1 MKVSFYSKSI
11 QQTLDELRSDESK
24 GLAATEVERRL
35 EAYGP
40 NRLKSAKPQSMVVRI
55 LAQFKDFLVIILILA
70 ATISVIAGDGLK
82 DAIIIMGILVVNM
95 IIGITQENKADNAL
109 KELKSMSSPKAKVKR
124 DGAVERIDSEGV
136 VVGDII
142 ILDTGD
148 YVPADVRI
156 IESMNLRV
164 DESALTGES
173 VPVSKDA
180 NVILAEET
188 ELGDRKNL
196 ASMGTVVTYG
206 RGVGVVIATGMDTE
220 MGKIATYLDVTDEG
234 NTPLQDK
241 LNGMAKT
248 LGIVCVAA
256 CAFIFTIGLLRGM
269 EIIEMLMVSVSL
281 AVAAVPEGIAIVATV
296 ILAIGVQKM
305 VKANTIV
312 KKLRAVETLGST
324 TVICSDKTGTLTQN
338 KMTVV
343 KVFDTDHV
351 YDVTGTGVECLGEVV
366 PEGIDVP
373 KDKQMAEGIGVAQDK
388 GVTKNNGI
396 SINIQ
401 LMTEIALLCN
411 DSIYDKENASII
423 GDPTEGAML
432 VFGAKLDMDKE
443 EMNQQH
449 HRMGEIPFDSDRK
462 MMSTYNIKGDQI
474 IMNTKGA
481 PDAIIQ
487 RSTHVYHDGEI
498 MPMTPQMRQQLLM
511 QNEAF
516 AAQALRVLAFA
527 YKEADG
533 QIEIGVEDMKAID
546 MADKDEEG
554 KKIEV
559 KGIEDKETEDKNI
572 EENGIF
578 HKEEGLTYVG
588 MMCMIDPPREEVKDS
603 VAQCHLAGINVKM
616 ITGDHKITASA
627 IAAKLG
633 IMESGQ
639 EVLDGSELNKLDDEQ
654 LKEKVKTVNVFARV
668 SPEHK
673 VRIVTAI
680 KENNNI
686 VAMTGDG
693 VNDAPSLKK
702 ADIGIAMGIT
712 GTDVS
717 KEVAD
722 MILTDDNFVSIVKA
736 VEQGRT
742 IYGNI
747 RKVTGYLLS
756 CNIGEIL
763 IILLAIVF
771 GLPVPLVATQLLFV
785 NLLTDAFPAF
795 ALGME
800 GKEPGIMK
808 RQPRDPKEPII
819 NRTMRGSVA
828 FRGIFLCVVSLG
840 AFLYGLHFYSY
851 QVAITM
857 CFFTLV
863 ASELLI
869 SYVSKTEAYLKFRG
883 SLFANKFLNISM
895 LLSMGILFATIYV
908 PFVADM
914 FTVVAL
920 GPLQL
925 AICSGFVLLCLVGIE
940 FSKRIFYRK
949 V

>member
-1 MKVSFYSKSI
+1 MKASFYSKSI
-11 QQTLDELRSDESK
+11 QQTLDELRSEKST
-24 GLAATEVERRL
+24 GLTDGEAARRL
-35 EAYGP
+35 EENGP
-40 NRLKSAKPQSMVVRI
+40 NRLKSAKPKSLLSRV
-55 LAQFKDFLVIILILA
+55 LAQFKDFLVIILIMA
-70 ATISVIAGDGLK
+70 AAISVIAGDGLK

-124 DGAVERIDSEGV
+124 DGVVERIDSDGV
-136 VVGDII
+136 VIGDII

-148 YVPADVRI
+148 YIPADVRI
-156 IESMNLRV
+156 IENMNLRV

-180 NVILAEET
+180 NVVLDENT

-206 RGVGVVIATGMDTE
+206 RGVGVVVATGMDTE
-220 MGKIATYLDVTDEG
+220 MGKIATYLEVTDEG

-248 LGIVCVAA
+248 LGIVCITA
-256 CAFIFTIGLLRGM
+256 CVFIFAVGLLRGM
-269 EIIEMLMVSVSL
+269 EIIEMLMVSVAL

-305 VKANTIV
+305 VKSHTIV

-343 KVFDTDHV
+343 KVYDSDTI
-351 YDVTGTGVECLGEVV
+351 YEVTGTGYEATGEVVAEGYEGLGEVV
-366 PEGIDVP
+366 AEGNEVAEKKEID
-373 KDKQMAEGIGVAQDK
+373 KDKWVVKDIGVTQNK
-388 GVTKNNGI
+388 GI
-396 SINIQ
+396 SQNIQ
-401 LMTEIALLCN
+401 LMAEIAVLCN
-411 DSIYDKENASII
+411 DSIYDKENSSII

-432 VFGAKLDMDKE
+432 VFGAKLGQDKE
-443 EMNQQH
+443 ELNQKYQ
-449 HRMGEIPFDSDRK
+449 RIGEIPFDSDRK
-462 MMSTYNIKGDQI
+462 MMSTYNVKEGKI

-481 PDAIIQ
+481 PDSIIR
-487 RSTHVYHDGEI
+487 RSTSVVHDGKI
-498 MPMTPQMRQQLLM
+498 IPMTEEMRQKLLM

-527 YKEADG
+527 VKEIENQDDVNH
-533 QIEIGVEDMKAID
+533 IDVDDDEIGDKGVENKGL
-546 MADKDEEG
+546 AD
-554 KKIEV
+554 
-559 KGIEDKETEDKNI
+559 
-572 EENGIF
+572 
-578 HKEEGLTYVG
+578 KEEGLTYVG
-588 MMCMIDPPREEVKDS
+588 MMCMIDPPREEVKES
-603 VAQCHLAGINVKM
+603 VAQCHQAGINVKM

-627 IAAKLG
+627 IATELG
-633 IMESGQ
+633 IMKYGQ
-639 EVLDGSELNKLDDEQ
+639 DVLDGGDLNKLDDEQ
-654 LKEKVKTVNVFARV
+654 LKEKVKNVNVYARV

-747 RKVTGYLLS
+747 RKVTGYLLA

-763 IILLAIVF
+763 IILLAIIF
-771 GLPVPLVATQLLFV
+771 GLPIPLVATQLLFV

-800 GKEPGIMK
+800 GKESGIMK

-819 NRTMRGSVA
+819 NKTMRGSVA
-828 FRGIFLCVVSLG
+828 FRAIALCIVSLG

-851 QVAITM
+851 EIAITM

-869 SYVSKTEAYLKFRG
+869 SYVSKTESYTQLRG

-908 PFVADM
+908 PFLAEL

-920 GPLQL
+920 GPKHL
-925 AICSGFVLLCLVGIE
+925 AICSGLVLVCLVGIE
-940 FSKRIFYRK
+940 FSKRFFHRK